1 MSNEEA
7 IEGVKIEKIEST
19 TLDQFV
25 QILEISF
32 IFLLTYTLITL
43 FDATVA
49 SGLDLYANLAED
61 YLGREGIGSLQG
73 GRYEEIVR
81 VTLIFN
87 LLLFSFSLFFGLWMR
102 RTRDNW
108 SFGQLGFTLKTPD
121 YSSRSIIERGLILG
135 LLAVAIQFTIMTPV
149 VWQKTGN
156 FDSAILGV
164 HTFYNSGTSE
174 LFTSRELQAEY
185 YFGFVEMGFIWPLSA
200 GFFFFAY
207 AHNSLRAKFPVG
219 IANLFATLFYV
230 FYLAYFFMIPQRG
243 KLNQLNNNNDQY
255 LGNSVFWAQLFVF
268 FIILYISFSAFAETK
283 SIVLPFLLNFV
294 LNVGLTLFKSFNALA
309 FDSVDNL
316 MLLPYFLSVIFLIYW
331 GKIRTEVFST
341 LRLGVNH
348 LKDLKL
354 ISFRKAFGFTA
365 LFISFALIIP
375 SIFEH
380 LIFSEKDYDTW
391 IPYAVAILYFIIISL
406 SIVVLTYEPTEVYDV
421 LLINNDG
428 LPIASHIELFQSD
441 EVLISGFF
449 TALSSVSE
457 EFDSDPSELKSVRR
471 GERELLIEDGVL
483 TRIVA
488 LADKDQP
495 SIRDSIIKMH
505 KSFEISNSD
514 QLRSW
519 SGTDIK
525 AADDLVDD
533 IGKLSVKFS
542 IPQQT
547 RWLGTLTLAFTPLFL
562 VLLGL
567 MNT

>member
-1 MSNEEA
+1 MNNEVA

-43 FDATVA
+43 FDESIS
-49 SGLDLYANLAED
+49 SGLNLYDNLASD
-61 YLGREGIGSLQG
+61 YLGREGIGNLEG
-73 GRYEEIVR
+73 GHYEEIVR

-87 LLLFSFSLFFGLWMR
+87 LLLFSFSLFFGLWIR

-108 SFGQLGFTLKTPD
+108 SFSQLGFTLKTPD

-135 LLAVAIQFTIMTPV
+135 LLAVVIQYTIMTPV
-149 VWQKTGN
+149 FWLKHGN

-164 HTFYNSGTSE
+164 HTFYNFNDE
-174 LFTSRELQAEY
+174 VLFSAKALQAEY
-185 YFGFVEMGFIWPLSA
+185 YFGFIEMGLIWPLSA

-207 AHNSLRAKFPVG
+207 AHNSLKAKFPVG
-219 IANLFATLFYV
+219 VANLFATLFYV
-230 FYLAYFFMIPQRG
+230 FYLAYFFMIPQQG
-243 KLNQLNNNNDQY
+243 KIDQISNNNEQNI
-255 LGNSVFWAQLFVF
+255 GNSVFWAQLLVF

-294 LNVGLTLFKSFNALA
+294 LNVGLTIFKSFNTLA
-309 FDSVDNL
+309 FDSVNTL
-316 MLLPYFLSVIFLIYW
+316 MLLPYILSVLFLIYW
-331 GKIRTEVFST
+331 AKIRTEVFST
-341 LRLGVNH
+341 LKLGAIH

-354 ISFRKAFGFTA
+354 ISFQKTLGFTI
-365 LFISFALIIP
+365 LFVSFALIIP

-380 LIFSEKDYDTW
+380 LIFLQKDTW

-406 SIVVLTYEPTEVYDV
+406 SIIVLTYEPTEVYDV

-505 KSFEISNSD
+505 KNFEISNSD
-514 QLRSW
+514 QIRSW
-519 SGTDIK
+519 TGTEIK
-525 AADDLVDD
+525 AADDLVED
-533 IGKLSVKFS
+533 IGELSVKFS

-547 RWLGTLTLAFTPLFL
+547 RWLGTLTLTFTPLFL
-562 VLLGL
+562 VLLGI
-567 MNT
+567 MTT